1 MPFFRKPLDRNQP
14 DPRKDLAR
22 TRGTLYLEYA
32 RKYQQKGDYRN
43 ALTTAQ
49 EGARLAADPFYLA
62 VQEQLR
68 DLIEQLKQQILNDP
82 AKATV
87 PEGFCP
93 IQFAHITF
101 GR

>member
-1 MPFFRKPLDRNQP
+1 MPFFRKPADRMQP
-14 DPRKDLAR
+14 APRKDLAR
-22 TRGTLYLEYA
+22 TRGTLYFEYA

-49 EGARLAADPFYLA
+49 EGARLAAGPFYLA

-68 DLIEQLKQQILNDP
+68 DLIHQLNQQILDDP
-82 AKATV
+82 RPV
-87 PEGFCP
+87 PENFRP
-93 IQFAHITF
+93 IQLAHLNF